1 MLFKNRLII
10 LAYHR
15 IIAETDTLYPED
27 TTAKVF
33 DAQLAVLSRF
43 FRVFTLSEAV
53 ARLDKNE
60 LPARSIVITFDD
72 GYEDN
77 ASVALPLLERHGLKA
92 TFFIATG
99 FINGELMWNDK
110 VSEAI
115 RNCRSDVLDLS
126 RIGFGN
132 LTLDGLNQRRAAVDS
147 LIGALKYIPEP
158 TRSQRVQEIADASNS
173 VLPDRLMMSDDQL
186 KLLAKAGMEIGA
198 HTVSHPILAK
208 QTDSD
213 AESEIKQSRKYLQ
226 DLLDAPI
233 ECFAYPNGRRGDD
246 YNQFHVESVRRA
258 GFTAA
263 VATDPGCVR
272 FSSDRFQL
280 PRYGVWDNNSA
291 KFAARLCRLLTKG

>member
-15 IIAETDTLYPED
+15 IIAETDPLYPED
-27 TTAKVF
+27 TTAKIF

-53 ARLDKNE
+53 ARLDQKE
-60 LPARSIVITFDD
+60 LPARSVVITFDD

-77 ASVALPLLERHGLKA
+77 ASVALPLLDRHGLKA

-99 FINGELMWNDK
+99 FVNGKLMWNDILT
-110 VSEAI
+110 EAI
-115 RNCRSDVLDLS
+115 RNCRSDVLDLGQS
-126 RIGFGN
+126 GFGYFD
-132 LTLDGLNQRRAAVDS
+132 LGDLSRRRAALDS
-147 LIGALKYIPEP
+147 LIDALKHIPEP
-158 TRSQRVQEIADASNS
+158 NRSQRVREIADASKS
-173 VLPDRLMMSDDQL
+173 VLPDRLMMSEDQL
-186 KLLAKAGMEIGA
+186 QLLVRAGMEIGA

-208 QTDSD
+208 QSDPD
-213 AESEIKQSRKYLQ
+213 AESEITQSRKFLQ
-226 DLLDAPI
+226 DLLDAPVDS
-233 ECFAYPNGRRGDD
+233 FAYPNGRRGDD
-246 YNQFHVESVRRA
+246 YNQFHVESVRQA

-272 FSSDRFQL
+272 ISSDRFQL